1 MSKFRVSLP
10 AMALCIFSMVGAASA
25 QTTSLGEAVAQWAGA
40 CEADVEKSCKSL
52 NPGAPGFNAC
62 IQQNGSPAC
71 QAATAAFSAN
81 LQARYAAQAEA
92 PNICRTDV
100 QRFCSNFNAG
110 QARVL
115 RCLMRPDNFR
125 AASPMCKN
133 TLKSAGWLDT
143 VSIRSNSR
151 VAQVADT
158 IESLGKSAQKVGI
171 DTDAIRRDIEARIK
185 AEGDVDAPQGPTE
198 LDVLKQ
204 LPNFIVQVD
213 FFLDS
218 DVIKPGS
225 WVTVGRMADALRHP
239 LLAGNRFLIVGHT
252 DVTGS
257 RSHNLGL
264 SDRRARAFEQ
274 VLESVFQ
281 IPADRVLAVG
291 VGEEQLLP
299 NIPADDPR
307 NRRVELINIG
317 PI

>member
-1 MSKFRVSLP
+1 MSKVRVTLP
-10 AMALCIFSMVGAASA
+10 AIALCILWMTGAASA
-25 QTTSLGEAVAQWAGA
+25 QTMSLGEAVAEWAAA
-40 CEADVEKSCKSL
+40 CGADVEKSCSGM
-52 NPGAPGFNAC
+52 NPGAPGFAAC
-62 IQQNGSPAC
+62 IQQNGSPTC
-71 QAATAAFSAN
+71 QAATSAFNAN

-92 PNICRTDV
+92 PKICRTDV

-110 QARVL
+110 QARIL

-125 AASPMCKN
+125 AASPMCKK
-133 TLKSAGWLDT
+133 TLESAGWLDT

-171 DTDAIRRDIEARIK
+171 NTDAIRADIEARIK
-185 AEGDVDAPQGPTE
+185 AEGDVDAPQGATE

-218 DVIKPGS
+218 DVVKPNS

-264 SDRRARAFEQ
+264 SDRRAKAFEQ
-274 VLESVFQ
+274 ILESVFQ
-281 IPADRVLAVG
+281 IPADRLVAVG

-299 NIPADDPR
+299 DIPADDPR